1 VSESVDDIIIPLMP
15 APVRRLARIG
25 RRRWDKWRCGDESG
39 GRWSPQS
46 RCARPWMITKKI
58 RRDSTSRRLLLS
70 WSPAWVGP
78 RRMKQNSKNVFR
90 NLLGGLAAGLFASIP
105 PAFAGARITVGF
117 DSVEVE
123 ISPRKAEHRSHY
135 ENTYLISGSKTVSY
149 ASSGGMQ
156 GAGSLGQSMTVID
169 QVGAPNRVT
178 YRVSG
183 GAIVVSWDK
192 PAYTIVTRIT
202 TDGSSSCSATR
213 AYIRKPGHQF
223 FETVRLSNHE
233 KMVDSEM
240 RSENITCAIQ
250 QTSN

>member
-46 RCARPWMITKKI
+46 RCARRKYVAI
-58 RRDSTSRRLLLS
+58 RL
-70 WSPAWVGP
+70 PAGSCYLGRQLGLGP
-78 RRMKQNSKNVFR
+78 CRMKQNSKNVFR